1 MMLTKSS
8 KLVVRLGNI
17 AIVSLIFGLASCTQ
31 TPAPTQTEGRDDSSQ
46 PEASQ
51 RPQVVATSTVICDL
65 TQQIAQDTID
75 LTCLMQPGQDPH
87 VYEPRPSDRRAIE
100 DADLIL
106 YGGYGFEPDLI
117 QIINATQTSV
127 PKVAVY
133 EEAVPEPIMG
143 DAHDHDHNGQSDHK
157 DAATGAD
164 HDHEHAE
171 ATADH
176 DHDHGHEHADMTT
189 ANDRLDDHDHDTVDS
204 VADPHIWHDAQNGAR
219 IVDVIQARLTQMM
232 PDQADIYAQNADV
245 LSNDLNQLD
254 SWIKAQVATVP
265 ADARK
270 LVTTHDSF
278 RYFAQAYDFEVE
290 GALSGLSTDEKPSA
304 SRMTE
309 LVSLIKAANVEAI
322 FPESTTN
329 SQLIEAL
336 ARDANV
342 TVAEQALYVEGPGGD
357 ESSAPTY
364 QMMLVSNT
372 CTIVTALGGECSQ
385 SDAPI

>member
-1 MMLTKSS
+1 MLRRFPKWVV
-8 KLVVRLGNI
+8 KLENVAI
-17 AIVSLIFGLASCTQ
+17 ASLIIGLASCTQ
-31 TPAPTQTEGRDDSSQ
+31 TPAPQQTDGREDSSQ
-46 PEASQ
+46 TEASQ
-51 RPQVVATSTVICDL
+51 RPQIVATSTVICDL

-87 VYEPRPSDRRAIE
+87 IYEPTPSDRRAIE
-100 DADLIL
+100 DADLVL

-127 PKVAVY
+127 PKVAVH

-143 DAHDHDHNGQSDHK
+143 DAHDHDHDDHEE
-157 DAATGAD
+157 GVVEPN
-164 HDHEHAE
+164 HDHEHE
-171 ATADH
+171 ETTDH
-176 DHDHGHEHADMTT
+176 NHS
-189 ANDRLDDHDHDTVDS
+189 DDHDHDTVNS
-204 VADPHIWHDAQNGAR
+204 VADPHIWHDAQNGVR
-219 IVDVIQARLTQMM
+219 MVDVIQVELAQIM

-254 SWIKAQVATVP
+254 SWIKTQVATVP

-278 RYFAQAYDFEVE
+278 KYFAQAYDFEVE

-322 FPESTTN
+322 FPESTAN

-342 TVAEQALYVEGPGGD
+342 RVAEQALYVEGPGGD

-372 CTIVTALGGECSQ
+372 CTIVTALGGQCSQ

>member
-8 KLVVRLGNI
+8 KLVVKFGNI

-31 TPAPTQTEGRDDSSQ
+31 APAPTQTEGREDSSQ
-46 PEASQ
+46 TEASQ
-51 RPQVVATSTVICDL
+51 RPQVVATSTVLCDL

-87 VYEPRPSDRRAIE
+87 IYEPRPSDRRAIE
-100 DADLIL
+100 DADLVL

-164 HDHEHAE
+164 HDHDHAE

-176 DHDHGHEHADMTT
+176 DHDHEHEHADTTT

-204 VADPHIWHDAQNGAR
+204 VADPHIWHDAQNGVR
-219 IVDVIQARLTQMM
+219 MVDVIQTQLAQIM
-232 PDQADIYAQNADV
+232 PDQANIYAQHADV

-309 LVSLIKAANVEAI
+309 LVSLIKAANVKAI

-364 QMMLVSNT
+364 QTMLVSNT
-372 CTIVTALGGECSQ
+372 CTIVTALGGQCSQ

>member
-1 MMLTKSS
+1 MILSTSS
-8 KLVVRLGNI
+8 KLAFRCGNV

-31 TPAPTQTEGRDDSSQ
+31 TPAPPEQTEERDDLSQ
-46 PEASQ
+46 TEASQ
-51 RPQVVATSTVICDL
+51 GPQVVVTSTVLCDL

-75 LTCLMQPGQDPH
+75 LTCLMEPGQDPH
-87 VYEPRPSDRRAIE
+87 IYEPTPSDRRAIE

-106 YGGYGFEPDLI
+106 YGGYGFEPNLI
-117 QIINATQTSV
+117 QMINATQTPV
-127 PKVAVY
+127 PQVAVY
-133 EEAVPEPIMG
+133 EEAVPDPIMG
-143 DAHDHDHNGQSDHK
+143 DAHNHDHDDHSNHG
-157 DAATGAD
+157 DAATGNS

-176 DHDHGHEHADMTT
+176 EHDHEHAEAT
-189 ANDRLDDHDHDTVDS
+189 AHDRPDDHDHNDAVNS
-204 VADPHIWHDAQNGAR
+204 VADPHVWHDAQNGVQ
-219 IVDVIQARLTQMM
+219 IVDVIEAKLAQMI
-232 PDQADIYAQNADV
+232 PDQADLYAQNAEV
-245 LSNDLNQLD
+245 LSNELNQLD
-254 SWIKAQVATVP
+254 SRITAQVATVP

-309 LVSLIKAANVEAI
+309 LVSLIKTANVEAI

-342 TVAEQALYVEGPGGD
+342 KVAEQGLYVEGPGEN

-364 QMMLVSNT
+364 QMMLASNT
-372 CTIVTALGGECSQ
+372 CTIVTALGGQCSQ